1 MRSVQLVDTDK
12 TALKSDTIFEVRL
25 LYGTLLNLFG
35 YSFLRALEVLSVLL
49 LWNKNFLLF
58 RSNLMSF
65 YYSLFH
71 FLDLL

>member
-25 LYGTLLNLFG
+25 LYGTLLNLVG

-58 RSNLMSF
+58 RSNLMGF

-71 FLDLL
+71 FFDLL